1 MSMTNTRHH
10 PPCSSASTALAPTRA
25 SVKATASNIWK
36 RPTVG
41 HTSVLRI
48 TAKPARKAQ
57 PSKRPQHHRTKRQAP
72 TFSRHRVPISVLPHH
87 LLAVV
92 ASLIP
97 SMAPSL
103 RLRITAH
110 SLPWTHLSWQP
121 TTYSHPSIPTSVGMT
136 LILDSLPLVGLRTV
150 QVHTSSPGMRDQRP
164 THQPLDRSKLPW
176 KKTLSLPR
184 TSIGVI

>member
-1 MSMTNTRHH
+1 MSMTNTLHH

-36 RPTVG
+36 RLTVG
-41 HTSVLRI
+41 HTSVLRT
-48 TAKPARKAQ
+48 TAKAARKAQ
-57 PSKRPQHHRTKRQAP
+57 PSRRPQHHRTKRQAQ
-72 TFSRHRVPISVLPHH
+72 TFLRLRVPILLLRHH
-87 LLAVV
+87 LLAAV

-103 RLRITAH
+103 RPMITAH

-121 TTYSHPSIPTSVGMT
+121 TTSSHPSIPISVGMT

-164 THQPLDRSKLPW
+164 THLLLDRSKLPW
-176 KKTLSLPR
+176 KKTPSLPR